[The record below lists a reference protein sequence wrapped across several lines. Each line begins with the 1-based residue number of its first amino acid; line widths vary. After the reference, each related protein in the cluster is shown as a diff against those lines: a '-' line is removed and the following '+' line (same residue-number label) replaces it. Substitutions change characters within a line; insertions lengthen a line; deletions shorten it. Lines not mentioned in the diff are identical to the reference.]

1 MRFIVTAA
9 ATLLLAGCMTGP
21 DYVRPEVDVP
31 GAWRVEFSDAREL
44 ADTLWWEQLGDP
56 VLNDLVRTALEEN
69 KDVRIAAA
77 RVEEFAGRLRSTR
90 SPLFPQIGYQ
100 GDAGRQRV
108 TEDTGP
114 TALPQG
120 VDPTFSSYDAVLTAS
135 WEIDL
140 WGRVRRLTE
149 AARADLLASEE
160 ARRAVILTLVS
171 SVANSYVALRSLD
184 RQLEISQ
191 ATAQAYLETLQ
202 LFELRFKGGVVNEM
216 QLSQVRSQYQQAL
229 ARIPVFERQ
238 IAEQE
243 NALSVLLG
251 RNPGPIPRGKPLAEL
266 VVGTVPAGLP
276 STLLERRPDVQAAEQ
291 SLIAANARI
300 GAARALYFPTIS
312 LTGFLGS
319 ASTEFSDLF
328 QGSTK
333 TWSYTGTVTGPIF
346 TAGAIEGTVAQAE
359 ARQKQLL
366 LGYEQTIQ
374 NAFREMND
382 ALVDYQKSGEALA
395 AQGLDVEALM
405 TYARLANLRFDAGYS
420 DYLEVLDAQRS
431 LFNSQLGYTQTKARV
446 FQTFVN
452 IYKAMGGG
460 WVDEAGQ
467 IADEAA
473 GGG

>member
-1 MRFIVTAA
+1 MLTAA
-9 ATLLLAGCMTGP
+9 AALLLAGCMTGP
-21 DYVRPEVDVP
+21 DYVRPDVELP
-31 GAWRVEFSDAREL
+31 DAWRVEPDDVREL

-56 VLNDLVRTALEEN
+56 VLNDLIQAALEEN
-69 KDVRIAAA
+69 KDIRVAAA

-90 SPLFPQIGYQ
+90 APLFPQIGYQ

-108 TEDTGP
+108 TEDSGP
-114 TALPQG
+114 TALPSG

-140 WGRVRRLTE
+140 WGRIRRLTE
-149 AARADLLASEE
+149 AARADVLASE
-160 ARRAVILTLVS
+160 ASRRAVILTLVS

-184 RQLEISQ
+184 RQLEISR
-191 ATAQAYLETLQ
+191 ATAQTYLETLN
-202 LFELRFKGGVVNEM
+202 LFDLRFKGGVVNEM
-216 QLSQVRSQYQQAL
+216 QLAQVRSQYQQAL
-229 ARIPVFERQ
+229 ARIPIFERQ

-251 RNPGPIPRGKPLAEL
+251 RNPGPIPRGKGLDDLTA
-266 VVGTVPAGLP
+266 GNVPAGLP
-276 STLLERRPDVQAAEQ
+276 STLLERRPDIQVAEQ
-291 SLIAANARI
+291 NLIAANALI
-300 GAARALYFPTIS
+300 GAARAQYFPTIS
-312 LTGFLGS
+312 LTGILGS

-328 QGSTK
+328 QGSTR
-333 TWSYTGTVTGPIF
+333 TWAYTGTVSGPIF
-346 TAGAIEGTVAQAE
+346 TAGAIEGSVAQAE

-366 LGYEQTIQ
+366 NVYEQTLQ

-382 ALVDYQKSGEALA
+382 ALVDYQKSGETLA
-395 AQGLDVEALM
+395 AQRLDVEALK

-431 LFNSQLGYTQTKARV
+431 LFNSQLGYSQTQARV

-460 WVDEAGQ
+460 WVDEAGR
-467 IADEAA
+467 IAAEAA
-473 GGG
+473 EGGG